1 MNESKGQKIYKLL
14 MVIIITA
21 LITGILTTILVY
33 QKLTGTM
40 NISNIVASGDNTG
53 LELTLSKIR
62 ATLEKKYIGEIDD
75 KKLLEGAIK
84 GYVAGLGDD
93 YDHYYTK

>member
-40 NISNIVASGDNTG
+40 NISNIVASF
-53 LELTLSKIR
+53 
-62 ATLEKKYIGEIDD
+62 
-75 KKLLEGAIK
+75 
-84 GYVAGLGDD
+84 V
-93 YDHYYTK
+93 